1 MLSPYK
7 VLDLSDEKGMLCG
20 KLLSDM
26 GAEVIKIEKPGGDRA
41 RLRGPFIDNKPEPEK
56 SLFWF
61 AFNLGKKGITL
72 DIEKEKGKELFRELA
87 IKSDFVIESFN
98 PGFLDRIGIGYEQLR
113 QINPRVI
120 LVSIT
125 PFGQTGPYRNFKGDD
140 LICSAMS
147 GLVYMNGDADRP
159 PIAFSLPQAEGQA
172 SAHAAAAALVAH
184 YYRQHTGK
192 GQHIDVS
199 MQQSMLRT
207 LHLEPT
213 TWEYMNKVVHR
224 SGSKRIRGAIVQ
236 EEVWPCKDGY
246 VVWRFLGG
254 ASGGKHIRSLTSMMD
269 RAGMAGSLKEA
280 SLHWDSSDLSTMKQE
295 DVELWEEDIASFL
308 KTMTKQEIYHDA
320 VQAGTPITPAN
331 TIEDMVNDEQ
341 LSSRGFWIQVEHPE
355 LGRKI
360 MYAGPWFYSNEFQF
374 YPRRRAPLI
383 GEHNNEIYGDW
394 LKLHQ
399 QQINKLKE
407 SGVI

>member
-1 MLSPYK
+1 
-7 VLDLSDEKGMLCG
+7 
-20 KLLSDM
+20 
-26 GAEVIKIEKPGGDRA
+26 
-41 RLRGPFIDNKPEPEK
+41 
-56 SLFWF
+56 
-61 AFNLGKKGITL
+61 
-72 DIEKEKGKELFRELA
+72 
-87 IKSDFVIESFN
+87 
-98 PGFLDRIGIGYEQLR
+98 
-113 QINPRVI
+113 
-120 LVSIT
+120 
-125 PFGQTGPYRNFKGDD
+125 
-140 LICSAMS
+140 
-147 GLVYMNGDADRP
+147 
-159 PIAFSLPQAEGQA
+159 
-172 SAHAAAAALVAH
+172 
-184 YYRQHTGK
+184 
-192 GQHIDVS
+192 
-199 MQQSMLRT
+199 
-207 LHLEPT
+207 
-213 TWEYMNKVVHR
+213 
-224 SGSKRIRGAIVQ
+224 
-236 EEVWPCKDGY
+236 
-246 VVWRFLGG
+246 
-254 ASGGKHIRSLTSMMD
+254 MMD

-308 KTMTKQEIYHDA
+308 KTRTKQEIYHDA

-394 LKLHQ
+394 LQLHQ